1 LEEKKYPKILVGG
14 PVTEFKL
21 GPMPQFIANLK
32 KFTYPNMTVVFT
44 DNSPTDSLREA
55 MKPFKGNFPLHIIPT
70 KYRAYVRERLVEGR
84 NLLRAIMLKQK
95 DLSAFELTPEYEKLV
110 RELQKEDFDYFFSL
124 EQDVL
129 PPVDVLERL
138 LSCDKD
144 IVQGVYFNQKRDD
157 QTNTTKIIPMA
168 WTWGDPEIKEVEF
181 LRDMTM
187 DHLLPSKVQ
196 QIAASGV
203 GCVLMKKEVLA
214 NMRENVYEHVTSDK
228 IEEIKNS
235 CLGGDLT
242 IEKKDHNTT
251 IKTRGFRYVQNKY
264 ACDDMFFSLD
274 TTSAGYEIFMDSY
287 IWCQH
292 FHQQWDLQQVGER

>member
-1 LEEKKYPKILVGG
+1 MEEKKYPKILVGG

-21 GPMPQFIANLK
+21 GPMPQFVANLK
-32 KFTYPNMTVVFT
+32 KFSYPNMTVVFT

-55 MKPFKGNFPLHIIPT
+55 MKPFKSNFPLHIIPT
-70 KYRAYVRERLVEGR
+70 NYRAYVRERLVEGR

-95 DLSAFELTPEYEKLV
+95 DLSAFELSPEYEKVV

-129 PPVDVLERL
+129 PPTDVLEKL
-138 LSCDKD
+138 LAWNKD
-144 IVQGVYFNQKRDD
+144 IVQGVYFNQKRDE

-187 DHLLPSKVQ
+187 DHLIPSRLQ

-214 NMRENVYEHVTSDK
+214 NMRENVYENVTKDK
-228 IEEIKNS
+228 MDELINS
-235 CLGGDLT
+235 CRGGDVA
-242 IEKKDHNTT
+242 IETTPDGTT
-251 IKTRGFRYVQNKY
+251 ITTRGFRYIQGKY

-274 TTSAGYEIFMDSY
+274 STAAGYEIFMDSY
-287 IWCQH
+287 LWCQH